1 MRHRSKL
8 IGAIVLL
15 LAVLLLAV
23 FVAGPKDRT
32 TGGAP
37 PPSASLGATGIER
50 GRALV
55 TLADCRTCHTA
66 QGGKDYAGGRAI
78 PTPFGT
84 FYSPN
89 ITPDKETGIGNWTSE
104 DFWHALHNGYSRDGR
119 PLYPTFP
126 YTNYTK
132 ISRSDAQD
140 MYDYLRTLQ
149 PVRRVARAH
158 ELRFPY
164 DSEWLLRLWRRVYFR
179 PGVYEPD
186 RARSASWNRGAY
198 IVEGLAHCS
207 ACHEARNS
215 LGAARSERNPAGG
228 LVLSWYAPSLA
239 RPQEAGLQRWP
250 QAEIVTF
257 LAGGRLFGAAN
268 SSTHSAAALGPM
280 AEVIYES
287 LQRVPAHELR
297 AMAEYLK
304 SVPESTATSLA
315 RDPGRPADNAAT
327 LESGQKLYAKHCA
340 RCHGDNGEG
349 RMPAAL
355 PLAGNRAVT
364 MSNAT
369 NTIRIALYG
378 GYPPGTASNPRP
390 FGMPP
395 FATALSN
402 VEIAEV
408 LTYVRAAWGNQ
419 ADEVTANDVARNR
432 TGPEW

>member
-1 MRHRSKL
+1 MRRTTTL
-8 IGAIVLL
+8 IIALVLL
-15 LAVLLLAV
+15 LALALIAAL
-23 FVAGPKDRT
+23 FIGPKDRT
-32 TGGAP
+32 TGEAP
-37 PPSASLGATGIER
+37 PPSASLGATSIER

-55 TLADCRTCHTA
+55 TLADCRPCHTA
-66 QGGKDYAGGRAI
+66 QGDADFAGGRAI

-89 ITPDKETGIGNWTSE
+89 ITPDRQTGIGEWTSE

-132 ISRSDAQD
+132 ISRRDAQD
-140 MYDYLRTLQ
+140 MYEYLRTVQ
-149 PVRRVARAH
+149 PVRRAARPH
-158 ELRFPY
+158 VLEFPY
-164 DSEWLLRLWRRVYFR
+164 NNEWLLRLWRRAYFR

-186 RARSASWNRGAY
+186 RSRSAEWNRGAY

-215 LGAARSERNPAGG
+215 LGAARAKGNPAGG
-228 LVLSWYAPSLA
+228 LVLNWYAPSLA
-239 RPQEAGLQRWP
+239 LTQEAGLQQWP
-250 QAEIVTF
+250 QAEIAAF
-257 LAGGRLFGAAN
+257 LASGRTLGAAN
-268 SSTHSAAALGPM
+268 SPAHCAAAMGPM

-287 LQRVPAHELR
+287 LQRAPAHELN
-297 AMAEYLK
+297 AMAAYLK
-304 SVPESTATSLA
+304 SIPESTAAALA
-315 RDPGRPADNAAT
+315 RAPVTRTDDDPT
-327 LESGQKLYAKHCA
+327 LESGRKNYAKHCA

-349 RMPAAL
+349 RPPAAL

-369 NTIRIALYG
+369 NTARIVLYG

-395 FATALSN
+395 FADTLSN
-402 VEIAEV
+402 VEIAEI
-408 LTYVRAAWGNQ
+408 LTFVRSAWGNQ
-419 ADEVTANDVARNR
+419 ASAVTANDVARNR
-432 TGPEW
+432 TGPQW